1 MIFVDG
7 LQLENAREPDFVFTT
22 KSTKRITA
30 EEILRTNFK
39 LKDTITIPIGEKDYV
54 FVVEHIRL
62 LGNNNEKVYFVAKD
76 IVAKSSM
83 ARKQINAVL
92 DIIEASIPHEIVD
105 VMDTIEHKINDY
117 TLARKIN
124 ILSRANLQNGNG
136 DEDFGYD
143 DIPFE
148 GLQAQVERCKGS
160 YGDSCR
166 WGLLDLWEGFS
177 TDSYPKYS
185 IIVSSSGEITVND
198 MTHEH
203 GIVPCFS
210 IITRWKI

>member
-62 LGNNNEKVYFVAKD
+62 LDNNNKKVYFVAKD

-83 ARKQINAVL
+83 ARGQINAVL
-92 DIIEASIPHEIVD
+92 DIIEADMPHEIVD
-105 VMDTIEHKINDY
+105 VMETIEHKVNDY
-117 TLARKIN
+117 TLERKIN
-124 ILSRANLQNGNG
+124 ILSRTNLQNG

-143 DIPFE
+143 GILFE
-148 GLQAQVERCKGS
+148 GLQTEVERCKG
-160 YGDSCR
+160 CR
-166 WGLLDLWEGFS
+166 WGLLDLWKESPYVPF
-177 TDSYPKYS
+177 PKYS
-185 IIVSSSGEITVND
+185 IIVSSSGEIAADD
-198 MTHEH
+198 MTYEH

-210 IITRWKI
+210 IITRWNI

>member
-7 LQLENAREPDFVFTT
+7 LQLENAREPDFAFAT

-39 LKDTITIPIGEKDYV
+39 LKDTITIPIGEKDCV

-62 LGNNNEKVYFVAKD
+62 LNNNNEKVYFVAKD

-83 ARKQINAVL
+83 DREQINAVL
-92 DIIEASIPHEIVD
+92 DIIEAGMPHEIVD

-117 TLARKIN
+117 TLTRKIN
-124 ILSRANLQNGNG
+124 ILSRTNLQNG

-143 DIPFE
+143 DILFE
-148 GLQAQVERCKGS
+148 GLQTEVERCKGLC
-160 YGDSCR
+160 GDTRR
-166 WGLLDLWEGFS
+166 WGLLDLWREQFQ
-177 TDSYPKYS
+177 TDYSPKYS
-185 IIVSSSGEITVND
+185 IIVSSNGEITAND

-210 IITRWKI
+210 IITRWKV